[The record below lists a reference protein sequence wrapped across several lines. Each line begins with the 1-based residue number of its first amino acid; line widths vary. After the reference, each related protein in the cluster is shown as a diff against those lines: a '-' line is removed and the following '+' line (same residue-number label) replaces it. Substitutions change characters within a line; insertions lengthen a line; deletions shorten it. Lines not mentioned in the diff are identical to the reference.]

1 MKMEGGEINPK
12 RKEEPF
18 ADFIYSEFFK
28 LIHLQLNLIK
38 KERGSLL
45 QCSREKGKNLN
56 QLTLS
61 TVSARGIQIRI
72 FLSASPSALWLLA
85 ACISRV
91 SKRTFGSN

>member
-1 MKMEGGEINPK
+1 MKVEGGEINPK

-18 ADFIYSEFFK
+18 ADLIYSEFFK

-45 QCSREKGKNLN
+45 QFSREKGKKLN

-61 TVSARGIQIRI
+61 SVSARGIQIQI
-72 FLSASPSALWLLA
+72 FLSATPSALWLLA
-85 ACISRV
+85 ACILCV
-91 SKRTFGSN
+91 SKRTFGFN